1 MTVSLTA
8 EIHARGRAHASTPGF
23 MPVFKLTKHFD
34 IPRFYYPAW

>member
-8 EIHARGRAHASTPGF
+8 EIHAWGMAHAFTPEF
-23 MPVFKLTKHFD
+23 ILVFKLTKHFD